1 MKIVSAGLI
10 MYQNKLLIA
19 QRKRGKSLEY
29 KWEFPGGKLEEG
41 ESLEECLHRELMEE
55 FHMDSKVKDFFM
67 ESRYEYPDFSISLN
81 AFWVEA
87 PSDKI
92 EYMDS
97 HEQIKWINPLD
108 VDSYDF
114 AAADKP
120 ILNALVEYFKQNKR

>member
-67 ESRYEYPDFSISLN
+67 
-81 AFWVEA
+81 
-87 PSDKI
+87 
-92 EYMDS
+92 
-97 HEQIKWINPLD
+97 
-108 VDSYDF
+108 
-114 AAADKP
+114 
-120 ILNALVEYFKQNKR
+120 